1 MNQMTTKPQWT
12 AKINWDKVWEIF
24 EEIIVQDV
32 NEGKTGSIQEHREF
46 IEMIVEKQLK
56 KAKK

>member
-1 MNQMTTKPQWT
+1 MTTKPQWT